1 MYLIWSIYFVLLI
14 LKLTDYF
21 GFPTASVK
29 SVISEKETHHPNP
42 NALNSEQ
49 QPKGPSRHMLFAQ
62 HFPIP
67 YEDSVHECNQR
78 TVVLYGVGK
87 ARDDAKHV
95 VKKISKEVLKM
106 FSKKNCVDVL
116 SGELCRVKKRKEK
129 DSNDFTS
136 NISMNFESVFDGIFN
151 KFQKLSFH
159 DQHFVTAQCR
169 NLVLDEI
176 KNFTAL
182 SLTYLPLVE
191 NVSYLFD
198 LMEYSLN
205 IYGLLDFSVQVQLLF
220 EDKYNY
226 KIEIHVT

>member
-1 MYLIWSIYFVLLI
+1 MS
-14 LKLTDYF
+14 
-21 GFPTASVK
+21 
-29 SVISEKETHHPNP
+29 NM
-42 NALNSEQ
+42 LNMEQ
-49 QPKGPSRHMLFAQ
+49 QPKGPSRHMLYAQ

-106 FSKKNCVDVL
+106 FSKKNCVDII
-116 SGELCRVKKRKEK
+116 SGELGRVKKRKEK
-129 DSNDFTS
+129 DASDSLSNV
-136 NISMNFESVFDGIFN
+136 SMNFESVFEGIFN

-176 KNFTAL
+176 KNFTAC
-182 SLTYLPLVE
+182 SSFYLPLVE

-205 IYGLLDFSVQVQLLF
+205 IYGLLDFSVQVQYMFLLSRSF
-220 EDKYNY
+220 NILRKSFNIVLYDTCILEGVEGQLGSYWSYLLMDLETCNKS
-226 KIEIHVT
+226 K